1 MSMVRPWPCR
11 ATSTNKTLPST
22 AAITSARQ
30 VTSCAPRSPIQRPKK
45 PAMNAPSKGRKM
57 AAMVISA
64 LQRIDV
70 FDRDGAA
77 VAEID
82 HQDGEA
88 DGGLGCPHRQHEHGE
103 DLPHQ
108 IVHKGGKG
116 AEVNFNGGRNRSD
129 RN

>member
-45 PAMNAPSKGRKM
+45 PAMKAPSKGRKM

-64 LQRIDV
+64 LHRIDV

-82 HQDGEA
+82 PQDGEA
-88 DGGLGCPHRQHEHGE
+88 DGGLGRRHRQHEHGE
-103 DLPHQ
+103 DLPPQ
-108 IVHKGGKG
+108 IVQKGGKG
-116 AEVNFNGGRNRSD
+116 EKVDFNRARHKPD
-129 RN
+129 